1 MPNDSGLAEKP
12 HVVRFYLY
20 QTPRMAKFRE
30 NSGFQGWEKGRI
42 ECNEISFLGYEN
54 ALGLGS
60 DKSHKYEPKNS
71 ALFTAKKK
79 F

>member
-1 MPNDSGLAEKP
+1 MIVAWQKS
-12 HVVRFYLY
+12 HIVRFYLY

-54 ALGLGS
+54 ALGLRS
-60 DKSHKYEPKNS
+60 DKSHIYEPKDS

-79 F
+79 KI